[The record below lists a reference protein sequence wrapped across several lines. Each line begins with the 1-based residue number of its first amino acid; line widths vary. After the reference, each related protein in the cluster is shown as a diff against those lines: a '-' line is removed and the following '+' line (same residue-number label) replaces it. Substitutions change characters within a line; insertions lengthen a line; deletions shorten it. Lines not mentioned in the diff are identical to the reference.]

1 MWSRTR
7 RTSRAGLLGAAC
19 ALMLVG
25 GAAAAEVKIFRLQ
38 DQAAFLRGTLDGVS
52 IDALGTLR
60 LAARAQRLVS
70 LDEPFVLAAAK
81 HPDGWVVGTGNNG
94 RVVLVRRDGTQ
105 ETLFEA
111 DEPEIFALAVDEQG
125 VVYAG
130 SSPDG
135 KIYRFEG
142 ESTETMAD
150 LEQTYIWQI
159 EPQGDGSLLVATG
172 TEGKLFRVGKD
183 GGIEV
188 VWDSDDTHVRTLFRR
203 EDGTVLAGTAGEGL
217 LVEIS
222 TNGRVRTLY
231 DAPEPEV
238 VALTPGADGAVW
250 AAVLASEASQ
260 LPAPAAVASD
270 DGDEAEGDTVVVT
283 IEETAVQVVGSRPP
297 GHKGP
302 RSEILK
308 ILPGGEVEPVARLAD
323 DTVFSMAWGEGRL
336 WVATG
341 LEGRLYSLR
350 GGDLVLENDIEE
362 RQIVALVSGESR
374 RGGGDNR
381 RGDVGLPAL
390 ATSNASAVYELV
402 QGEERTGSYVSPVLD
417 AGQMSQF
424 GTFHYLGEVPAGGSL
439 QFSFRS
445 GSSSEPDGSWSDWIR
460 GEGKQEIGLTA
471 LPAGRFVQWRMVVAA
486 REQSPTLASAEL
498 SYRQQNLA
506 PRITKLEVWEPGKI
520 QVPQAFNPSNQIFEP
535 VHPNREGIFTTLE
548 TSDADSTQRYK
559 SLWKYGFRTL
569 VWSAADPNS
578 DRLEYA
584 LEVRRDG
591 DEEHWLPLAEGLDA
605 EHLSFDVTGLPDG
618 IYRFRLI
625 AADRPTGSEEGLVD
639 RRQSEPV
646 VVDHGAPEA
655 TRVERVGDRIRIDVQ
670 DAWNPLRR
678 AEFSVNA
685 GEWKTVPVEDGLL
698 DSRGERL
705 WVPAGPSDQLLVLRL
720 MDAAFNTVTLDLT
733 KGSP

>member
-1 MWSRTR
+1 M
-7 RTSRAGLLGAAC
+7 SRASRVGILGVTC
-19 ALMLVG
+19 ALMLGGRV
-25 GAAAAEVKIFRLQ
+25 GAADVKIFRLQ

-60 LAARAQRLVS
+60 LAARAQRLAS
-70 LDEPFVLAAAK
+70 LEEPFVLSAAK
-81 HPDGWVVGTGNNG
+81 HPEGWVVGTGNNG
-94 RVVLVRRDGTQ
+94 RVVLVRRDGSQ
-105 ETLFEA
+105 ETLFEV
-111 DEPEIFALAVDEQG
+111 DEPEIFALAVDDRG

-135 KIYRFEG
+135 KIYRFQDGSAEPLA
-142 ESTETMAD
+142 S

-159 EPQGDGSLLVATG
+159 VPQGDGNLLVATG

-183 GGIEV
+183 GATQL
-188 VWDSDDTHVRTLFRR
+188 VWDSDDTHVRTLHRR
-203 EDGTVLAGTAGEGL
+203 ADGTVLAGTAGEGL

-222 TNGRVRTLY
+222 TTGRVRTLY

-238 VALTPGADGAVW
+238 VALTPGVDGVVW

-260 LPAPAAVASD
+260 LPAPTASATAED
-270 DGDEAEGDTVVVT
+270 DEAEGDTVVVT

-302 RSEILK
+302 RSEILR
-308 ILPGGEVEPVARLAD
+308 ILPSGEVEPVARLAD
-323 DTVFSMAWGEGRL
+323 DTVFSMAWGDGRL

-350 GGDLVLENDIEE
+350 QGELVLENDIEE
-362 RQIVALVSGESR
+362 RQIVALIPGEGR
-374 RGGGDNR
+374 RTGGGN
-381 RGDVGLPAL
+381 GAGIGLPTL

-402 QGEERTGSYVSPVLD
+402 RGEERTGSYVSPVLD
-417 AGQMSQF
+417 AGQTSQF
-424 GTFHYLGEVPAGGSL
+424 GSFHYLGVVPSGGSL

-445 GSSSEPDGSWSDWIR
+445 GSSSEPDGSWSEWIR
-460 GEGKQEIGLTA
+460 GEGKQEIGLSS
-471 LPAGRFVQWRMVVAA
+471 LPAGRFVQWRMVGAA
-486 REQSPTLASAEL
+486 RDQSPTLASAEL

-506 PRITKLEVWEPGKI
+506 PRITKFEVWDPGKI
-520 QVPQAFNPSNQIFEP
+520 QVPQTFNPGNQIFEP

-578 DRLEYA
+578 DGLEYTI
-584 LEVRRDG
+584 EVRRDG
-591 DEEHWLPLAEGLDA
+591 DEEHWLPLAEELDA
-605 EHLSFDVTGLPDG
+605 EYLSFDVTGLPDG
-618 IYRFRLI
+618 VYRFRLV
-625 AADRPTGSEEGLVD
+625 AVDRPAVDGSGLDD

-646 VVDHGAPEA
+646 VIDHSAPEA
-655 TRVERVGDRIRIDVQ
+655 TQIERVGDRIRIDVK

-678 AEFSVNA
+678 AEFSVDA
-685 GEWKTVPVEDGLL
+685 GEWRPAPVEDGLL
-698 DSRGERL
+698 DSRRERL
-705 WVPAGPSDQLLVLRL
+705 WVPIGKPDQLLVLRL

-733 KGSP
+733 RDSP